1 MFQEESSGSNHRCT
15 RLTTILDPPFSFCL
29 PPVVRAKCLSELK
42 GWVNTM
48 RSLRIYDIDG
58 TITTPGHDLWYLTT
72 RSLVVNPIVFDQSVE
87 LWKQALKAGAC
98 PYESSQS
105 MMQKGIEC
113 IDESCDEHCVKQ
125 RAGDLSKYIIQNQHY
140 YLSAIRHIQASIDA
154 GFLIVFSTT
163 NYHEGAEAF
172 LEQLVEHQLIRDSDR
187 DKIICSGSVIDWK
200 SRSIVHFNMGHDKT
214 VGISN
219 ALQIPIDELPSYVDS
234 AYGDDPLGNDAGILS
249 LSEKSF
255 VIANP
260 KNSEVYLPKNLIRT
274 SWEDILKNYF

>member
-1 MFQEESSGSNHRCT
+1 MKADIAMA
-15 RLTTILDPPFSFCL
+15 RL
-29 PPVVRAKCLSELK
+29 
-42 GWVNTM
+42 NTM

-72 RSLVVNPIVFDQSVE
+72 RSLVVNPTAFDQSVE
-87 LWKQALKAGAC
+87 LWKQALKEGIC
-98 PYESSQS
+98 PYESSRS
-105 MMQKGIEC
+105 MMQKGIEY
-113 IDESCDEHCVKQ
+113 IDKDCDEHCVKQ
-125 RAGDLSKYIIQNQHY
+125 RAGELSKYVIQNKY
-140 YLSAIRHIQASIDA
+140 YYPSAIRHIHASIDA

-172 LEQLVEHQLIRDSDR
+172 LEQLIEHQLIRDAHR

-200 SRSIVHFNMGHDKT
+200 SRSIVHFNMGNGKG

-219 ALQIPIDELPSYVDS
+219 ALQIPIDELPNHVDS

-260 KNSEVYLPKNLIRT
+260 KNSEVHLPGNLIRT
-274 SWEDILKNYF
+274 SWENILKNYF